1 MGGEDFCERVASHSS
16 PSLKEWH
23 GASSTCFPGQDLA
36 VWLCDLEGFPPG
48 IAVNGA
54 SFASSNELKVC
65 LGSSMMRIRAI
76 SLAGVLVVALC
87 GVPADCLAQQATQQQ
102 NVPADEKKVDQK
114 PIATLHV
121 QAREVLLPVTVRDK
135 HGALVTDLQKSD
147 FTLTEDGRPQTI
159 KSFTR
164 ESNLPFRVGLLVDTS
179 HSVLGVMESERAA
192 AGKFVDL
199 MLPDPSDK
207 SAGAGESGAT
217 EKPAAA
223 AKPVGEAKANE
234 AFLIHFD
241 REVELLQDF
250 TSSREKLHQE
260 LEEMGS
266 TRKRE
271 DPQGPETTGDERDHR
286 SHGRNGTQ
294 LYDAIFL
301 ASDELMKQKD
311 GRKALVVFSDGMDHG
326 SKETLNDAVDAAD
339 HANLAIYT
347 IYFKGEE
354 DRSEG
359 FGFPSGGHHGGGYP
373 GGGGGYPHGG
383 GYPGGG
389 GGYPGGGGGHGGGDK
404 HESADG
410 KKIMPQIATRTGG
423 HAYEAKKKED
433 LTPIYNQIAE
443 ELRGQYLLTYTPDVL
458 DKEGGYHKIALK
470 ANKGDLTVATR
481 EGYYAPGGEDTK

>member
-1 MGGEDFCERVASHSS
+1 
-16 PSLKEWH
+16 
-23 GASSTCFPGQDLA
+23 
-36 VWLCDLEGFPPG
+36 
-48 IAVNGA
+48 
-54 SFASSNELKVC
+54 
-65 LGSSMMRIRAI
+65 MRIRLI
-76 SLAGVLVVALC
+76 SLTGVLVASGLVAASSF
-87 GVPADCLAQQATQQQ
+87 GQAGTQQA
-102 NVPADEKKVDQK
+102 AVDQK

-135 HGALVTDLQKSD
+135 HGALVTSLDKSD
-147 FTLTEDGRPQTI
+147 FSLTEDGRPQTI

-179 HSVLGVMESERAA
+179 RSVSAALESERAA
-192 AGKFVDL
+192 AGKFVDV
-199 MLPDPSDK
+199 MLPADPAEGDADK
-207 SAGAGESGAT
+207 A
-217 EKPAAA
+217 
-223 AKPVGEAKANE
+223 VKAERPNE
-234 AFLIHFD
+234 GFLIHFD

-250 TSSREKLHQE
+250 TSSREKLHRE
-260 LEEMGS
+260 LEGMSS

-271 DPQGPETTGDERDHR
+271 DPNGPETTGDERDHR

-301 ASDELMKQKD
+301 ASDELMKQKE
-311 GRKALVVFSDGMDHG
+311 GRKALVVFSDGVDHG
-326 SKETLNDAVDAAD
+326 SKDTLNDAIDAAD
-339 HANLAIYT
+339 HANLAVYT

-359 FGFPSGGHHGGGYP
+359 FGFPGGGHHGGGYP
-373 GGGGGYPHGG
+373 GGGGGYPRGG

-389 GGYPGGGGGHGGGDK
+389 GGYPNGGGHGGGDK
-404 HESADG
+404 HDAADG
-410 KKIMPQIATRTGG
+410 KKIMLQIATRTGG

-481 EGYYAPGGEDTK
+481 EGYYAPGGEESK